1 MENFRGDF
9 PGGNFPGGS
18 LISGN
23 FPGRNFPR
31 TKETNRLLGKGMSN
45 IYIKVTIEKN

>member
-1 MENFRGDF
+1 MGGDIPGGNFL
-9 PGGNFPGGS
+9 GGNFPGGH
-18 LISGN
+18 